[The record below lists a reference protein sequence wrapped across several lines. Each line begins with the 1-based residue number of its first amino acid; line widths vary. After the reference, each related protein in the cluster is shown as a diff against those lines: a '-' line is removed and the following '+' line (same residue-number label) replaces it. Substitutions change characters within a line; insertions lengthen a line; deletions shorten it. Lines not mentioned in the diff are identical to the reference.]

1 MFSSLVPFVGA
12 QRRVVISVPKDMTIN
27 YKNST
32 LGLSDNISSRYSI
45 DMKDSGWY
53 ECLNKDVLYFET
65 NTNRRVC
72 KNVVSRVVGTPY
84 PSPEMQPVVV
94 DQAQEIASGDSIQN
108 TETPQI
114 LPIWVANQA
123 TQAMQQAQPSA
134 QDNRALT
141 NTAPVYYNPNYYD
154 YADAKEREAEKVYIG
169 KTLATAQA
177 LAKQRG
183 ETIRVTEQ
191 DDIDMPPA
199 TDFVP
204 GRIKA
209 ELRNGIIIDVDIEGE
224 KQLNQAAAQQARAAA
239 PTVNTAAQTPRQKS
253 NTTTAPQNPAPA
265 VQNTVPQVQ
274 NTQNLSPK
282 AREYAAE
289 RAYLGKTLAEAQSL
303 ARQRGET
310 IRVTEQDDID
320 MPPATDFV
328 PGRIKV
334 ELKRGI
340 ITDVDIEGYDD

>member
-1 MFSSLVPFVGA
+1 
-12 QRRVVISVPKDMTIN
+12 
-27 YKNST
+27 
-32 LGLSDNISSRYSI
+32 
-45 DMKDSGWY
+45 
-53 ECLNKDVLYFET
+53 
-65 NTNRRVC
+65 
-72 KNVVSRVVGTPY
+72 
-84 PSPEMQPVVV
+84 
-94 DQAQEIASGDSIQN
+94 
-108 TETPQI
+108 
-114 LPIWVANQA
+114 
-123 TQAMQQAQPSA
+123 MQQAQPSA

-154 YADAKEREAEKVYIG
+154 YADAKEREAERVYIG

-224 KQLNQAAAQQARAAA
+224 KQLNQAAAQQARTAA

-253 NTTTAPQNPAPA
+253 NTTTAPQNPAPV
-265 VQNTVPQVQ
+265 VQNPAPQVQ

-289 RAYLGKTLAEAQSL
+289 RTYLGKTLAEAQAL

-328 PGRIKV
+328 LGRVKV

>member
-1 MFSSLVPFVGA
+1 
-12 QRRVVISVPKDMTIN
+12 
-27 YKNST
+27 
-32 LGLSDNISSRYSI
+32 
-45 DMKDSGWY
+45 
-53 ECLNKDVLYFET
+53 
-65 NTNRRVC
+65 
-72 KNVVSRVVGTPY
+72 
-84 PSPEMQPVVV
+84 
-94 DQAQEIASGDSIQN
+94 
-108 TETPQI
+108 
-114 LPIWVANQA
+114 
-123 TQAMQQAQPSA
+123 MQQAQPSA

-154 YADAKEREAEKVYIG
+154 YADAKEREAERVYIG
-169 KTLATAQA
+169 KTLAAAQA

-209 ELRNGIIIDVDIEGE
+209 ELRNGVIIDVDIEGE
-224 KQLNQAAAQQARAAA
+224 KQLNQAAAQQARATA
-239 PTVNTAAQTPRQKS
+239 PAVNTTAQTPRQKS
-253 NTTTAPQNPAPA
+253 NTTTAPQNTAPA
-265 VQNTVPQVQ
+265 VQNTAPQVQ

-282 AREYAAE
+282 AREYTAE

-310 IRVTEQDDID
+310 IHVTEQDDID
-320 MPPATDFV
+320 MPPARDFV
-328 PGRIKV
+328 LGRVKV

-340 ITDVDIEGYDD
+340 ITEVDLEGYDD

>member
-1 MFSSLVPFVGA
+1 
-12 QRRVVISVPKDMTIN
+12 
-27 YKNST
+27 
-32 LGLSDNISSRYSI
+32 
-45 DMKDSGWY
+45 
-53 ECLNKDVLYFET
+53 
-65 NTNRRVC
+65 
-72 KNVVSRVVGTPY
+72 
-84 PSPEMQPVVV
+84 
-94 DQAQEIASGDSIQN
+94 
-108 TETPQI
+108 
-114 LPIWVANQA
+114 
-123 TQAMQQAQPSA
+123 MQQAQPSA

-224 KQLNQAAAQQARAAA
+224 KQLNQAAAQQARATA
-239 PTVNTAAQTPRQKS
+239 PTVNTTAQTPRQKS
-253 NTTTAPQNPAPA
+253 NTTTASQNTTPA
-265 VQNTVPQVQ
+265 VQNTTPAVQHTSPQVQ

-282 AREYAAE
+282 SREHAAE
-289 RAYLGKTLAEAQSL
+289 RAYLGKTLAEAQAL

-328 PGRIKV
+328 LGRVKV

-340 ITDVDIEGYDD
+340 ITDVDLEGYDD